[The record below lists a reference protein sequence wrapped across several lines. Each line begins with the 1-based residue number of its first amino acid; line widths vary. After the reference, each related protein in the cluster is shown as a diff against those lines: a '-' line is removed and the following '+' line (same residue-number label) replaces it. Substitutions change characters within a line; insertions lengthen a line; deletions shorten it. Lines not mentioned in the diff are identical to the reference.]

1 RMERIPTTYDSKER
15 VWSGAKRVATF
26 TDETSLGKVILN
38 GMRNWPKNV
47 CQINDEDGVEMT
59 FQQAITWAIRIAQI
73 LKEKGLQHPDVIG
86 ITARNSTYL
95 TPVATACLLNGTP
108 FHAVN
113 PVSDEGFCSKI
124 ISLFTIIIQFL
135 ISATL
140 THVLSITK
148 PTVIFCDGQEY
159 QKVLAAT
166 KRWLPEIFTI
176 TDPIEGVPHIETLL
190 EPTQTEMFYQPEP
203 LKEGGEQTVAI
214 LCSSGTTGLPKAV
227 CISNRSLFMDTSF
240 MNSELVAYSA
250 SGLDWYS
257 GLTSFL
263 LSTVVGVTRIITTKS
278 FAPDFFVKLVDKYKI
293 NSVILPP
300 SHMSALIAFPG
311 ATKEALASI
320 RSIMYG
326 GGFTS
331 MTTLKK
337 MQELCPNAMLNSGY
351 GLTEVGG
358 VSYNF
363 GLGNVNTA
371 GKPLPG
377 IRIRIVDDDGKNL
390 GYNEQGEIYVHTGL
404 RWRGYYGNPVESRK
418 SQDHEGWLHTGDL
431 GYFDDQNLLHV
442 VDRKKE
448 ILKYQGNQ
456 YWPSEIEGVIA
467 EMPQVEEV
475 CVVSIYNELDG
486 DAAGALVV
494 KREGSAITAKEI
506 ADYVA
511 KRLPS
516 IQKQLHAGVQFTDK
530 LPANPNGKTLRRVAR
545 EEFAAKK
552 GAGK

>member
-1 RMERIPTTYDSKER
+1 MERIPTTYDARER
-15 VWSGAKRVATF
+15 IWSGAKRVATF

-38 GMRNWPKNV
+38 VMRNWPRNV
-47 CQINDEDGVEMT
+47 CQISDEDGVEMT

-73 LKEKGLQHPDVIG
+73 LKKKGLQHPDVIG
-86 ITARNSTYL
+86 ITARNSTYV

-113 PVSDEGFCSKI
+113 PVSDE
-124 ISLFTIIIQFL
+124 T
-135 ISATL
+135 AL
-140 THVLSITK
+140 THIFSITK

-159 QKVLAAT
+159 QKILSAT
-166 KRWLPEIFTI
+166 KGWQPEIFTL

-227 CISNRSLFMDTSF
+227 CISNRSLFLDTSM
-240 MNSELVAYSA
+240 MNSEMVAYSA

-257 GLTSFL
+257 GLTAFI
-263 LSTVVGVTRIITTKS
+263 LSTVVGVTRIITNKPFS
-278 FAPDFFVKLVDKYKI
+278 PDYFVKLVQKYRI

-300 SHMSALIAFPG
+300 RHMSALIAFSG

-320 RSIMYG
+320 RSVAYG
-326 GGFTS
+326 GGFSS

-351 GLTEVGG
+351 GMTEVGG
-358 VSYNF
+358 ISYNL

-390 GYNEQGEIYVHTGL
+390 GPNEQGEIYIYTGL
-404 RWRGYYGNPVESRK
+404 QWRGYYGNPVETRK
-418 SQDHEGWLHTGDL
+418 TQDHEGWVHSGDL
-431 GYFDDQNLLHV
+431 GYFDDQNLLYV

-448 ILKYQGNQ
+448 ILKYQGNH

-467 EMPQVEEV
+467 EMPQVGEV
-475 CVVSIYNELDG
+475 CVVSIYDEQQG

-494 KREGSAITAKEI
+494 KREGSPITAQEI
-506 ADYVA
+506 VDYVA

-545 EEFAAKK
+545 EEFVAKK